1 MQGRPIAVLDAP
13 SNLGLRPPRPG
24 AEPGVRHLASA
35 LRELDLIGR
44 LGASDAGRIEVP
56 VYSPEPDP
64 TTGFRNGPAIRTVT
78 IALAAEIGALVDR
91 GSFPLVLG
99 GDCSIVL
106 GPMLA
111 LRRRGRYGLAFIDG
125 HDDYSRA
132 KDCDRYVGLFAAAGL
147 DLGLVTGHG
156 PDALCDIDGLRPYVR
171 ETDTVHLG
179 LQREPE
185 DPVLFDVARFD
196 ESPIT
201 RFTAAEIRSGAANR
215 IAAQARDH
223 LEAVRAVPG
232 FWIHLDADVLHRDVM
247 PAVDSPNPNGISF
260 AELAAILGTLLA
272 SPRTT
277 GMHVGIYDPA
287 LDPDRTAGK
296 ALAGT
301 LIEAFE
307 QARIYAR
314 GQ

>member
-1 MQGRPIAVLDAP
+1 MPDGAIAVLDAP

-24 AEPGVRHLASA
+24 AEPGVRHLAAA
-35 LRELDLIGR
+35 LRELDLVAR
-44 LGASDAGRIEVP
+44 LGATDAGRIEIP
-56 VYSPEPDP
+56 AYSPEPNW

-78 IALAAEIGALVDR
+78 IALAAEIGALLDR
-91 GSFPLVLG
+91 GSFPFVLG

-106 GPMLA
+106 GAMLA

-132 KDCDRYVGLFAAAGL
+132 KDYDRYAGQFAAAGL

-185 DPVLFDVARFD
+185 DPEFFDVSRFD
-196 ESPIT
+196 DSAIT
-201 RFTAAEIRSGAANR
+201 RFTAADIRSGGASR
-215 IAAQARDH
+215 IADQAREH
-223 LEAVRAVPG
+223 LETTRAVPG
-232 FWIHLDADVLHRDVM
+232 FWIHLDADVVHRDVM

-260 AELAAILGTLLA
+260 AELEAILGTLLA
-272 SPRTT
+272 SPQAA
-277 GMHVGIYDPA
+277 GMHVGIYDPE

-296 ALAGT
+296 ALADT
-301 LIEAFE
+301 LIGAFE
-307 QARIYAR
+307 RAGI
-314 GQ
+314 

>member
-1 MQGRPIAVLDAP
+1 MPGRPIAVLDAP
-13 SNLGLRPPRPG
+13 SNLGLRPPSPG
-24 AEPGVRHLASA
+24 AEPGVRHLATT

-44 LGASDAGRIEVP
+44 LGATDAGRIEVP
-56 VYSPEPDP
+56 AYSPDPDP

-78 IALAAEIGALVDR
+78 IALAAEIGALLDR

-99 GDCSIVL
+99 GDCSILL
-106 GPMLA
+106 GAMLA

-132 KDCDRYVGLFAAAGL
+132 KDYDRYVGRFAAAGL

-185 DPVLFDVARFD
+185 DPEFFDVSMFDDSAIARFSA
-196 ESPIT
+196 E
-201 RFTAAEIRSGAANR
+201 EIRSGGASR
-215 IAAQARDH
+215 IAALARDH
-223 LEAVRAVPG
+223 LETGREVPG
-232 FWIHLDADVLHRDVM
+232 FWIHLDADVLHSDIM

-260 AELAAILGTLLA
+260 AELTAILGTLLS
-272 SPRTT
+272 SPQAT
-277 GMHVGIYDPA
+277 GMHVGIYDPE

-296 ALAGT
+296 ALADA
-301 LIEAFE
+301 LIGAFKR
-307 QARIYAR
+307 AGI
-314 GQ
+314 